1 MLKDLLGFFSQT
13 VKEFLAKAKEE
24 FQNKWDHPG
33 QVSRIL

>member
-1 MLKDLLGFFSQT
+1 MLKDLLVFFFS